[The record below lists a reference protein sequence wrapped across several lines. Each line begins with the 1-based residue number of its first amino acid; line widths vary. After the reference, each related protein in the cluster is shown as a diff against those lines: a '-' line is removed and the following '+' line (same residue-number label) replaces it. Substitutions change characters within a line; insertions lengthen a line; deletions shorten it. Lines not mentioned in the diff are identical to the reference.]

1 MTLKEK
7 IESFFSSIPI
17 KKKKKMNSPPRIITI
32 PENKREEV
40 IQIKKNTVVKGVS
53 FNIYSDNTMSDK
65 VHEGVLQKV
74 KEKMWMSDHTSLFE
88 TV

>member
-17 KKKKKMNSPPRIITI
+17 KKKKKMNSPPRTITI
-32 PENKREEV
+32 PENKREV
-40 IQIKKNTVVKGVS
+40 IQIKKNTMVKGLS

-65 VHEGVLQKV
+65 VYEGVLQKV
-74 KEKMWMSDHTSLFE
+74 KEKMWMSEHTSLFE

>member
-1 MTLKEK
+1 MTLKDK

-17 KKKKKMNSPPRIITI
+17 KKKKKMSSPPRIITI
-32 PENKREEV
+32 SENKREV
-40 IQIKKNTVVKGVS
+40 IQIKKNTVIEGVS

-65 VHEGVLQKV
+65 VHEGILKKV
-74 KEKMWMSDHTSLFE
+74 KEKMWMGDHTSLFE